1 MVILRGQLVLLSL
14 FSLASATAQ
23 LTEEDSKQRV
33 SEFVRVKAGL
43 KLDHFLRATRHED
56 LEDQLFSAQI
66 KIYGQIRKG
75 AHFYKLTETGY
86 EVVSPTEAVLHG
98 STDGRRS
105 WLVAIDPASGDVF
118 GLGGFGTEGQR
129 SFNNLVV
136 AARVRIDTKEA
147 SLNWAAFYVQA
158 VLHEK
163 ADTLVTSETDLRRRV
178 EDIVEAYQLSR
189 KRPISAKRWIESLER
204 SKTAPVYGM
213 KAMKE
218 ADGFRVVADFL
229 AATAAHNPQLVH
241 LSFNVAGDGRVSDA
255 STKPIFPH

>member
-1 MVILRGQLVLLSL
+1 MVILRGQLVLLIL

-43 KLDHFLRATRHED
+43 RSDHFLRATRNED

-75 AHFYKLTETGY
+75 AHFYKITETGY

-98 STDGRRS
+98 TTYGHRS
-105 WLVAIDPASGDVF
+105 WLVAIDPASGNLF
-118 GLGGFGTEGQR
+118 GLGGFGTEGQK

-163 ADTLVTSETDLRRRV
+163 ADTLVTGETDLRRRV
-178 EDIVEAYQLSR
+178 EDVVEAHQLSR
-189 KRPISAKRWIESLER
+189 KRPISAKRWLASLER
-204 SKTAPVYGM
+204 SKTAPVYGIS
-213 KAMKE
+213 AMKE
-218 ADGFRVVADFL
+218 GDGFRVVADFL
-229 AATAAHNPQLVH
+229 AATVAHNPQLVR
-241 LSFNVAGDGRVSDA
+241 LGLNVAGDGRVSHT
-255 STKPIFPH
+255 STSSIFPH